1 MGCGVFFGV
10 CVSFGAFA
18 WSLVWVEFGLCEFWG
33 CVGLRCVGFRGN
45 FRVAT
50 LALRLACNVSGLDL
64 LNATIICVD
73 FMAK

>member
-1 MGCGVFFGV
+1 MG
-10 CVSFGAFA
+10 
-18 WSLVWVEFGLCEFWG
+18 VEFGLCEFCLNFG
-33 CVGLRCVGFRGN
+33 CCAELNLGIYLNFVVI

-73 FMAK
+73 FRATNC